1 MYTKCIPCETEAVHI
16 KHTFC
21 WQYVHANN
29 IDVSSKVNIMD
40 SIVIVSIKHKFMLEI
55 LMSGD
60 IFLDAFCSFLDFKS
74 SWTSSDH
81 SLILKAAGLPGAT
94 FKD

>member
-1 MYTKCIPCETEAVHI
+1 MNSE
-16 KHTFC
+16 
-21 WQYVHANN
+21 
-29 IDVSSKVNIMD
+29 VNIMD
-40 SIVIVSIKHKFMLEI
+40 SIENVSIKHKFMLEI

-74 SWTSSDH
+74 SWTSSAH
-81 SLILKAAGLPGAT
+81 SLILKAAGLLGAT